1 MKRDVLA
8 SITEANDDEVVVVM
22 VDVVVVVVVV
32 NRYLWWRCRH
42 NFRLIFCARLSAPLV
57 FI

>member
-1 MKRDVLA
+1 VKRDVLA
-8 SITEANDDEVVVVM
+8 SITEANDDEVVVV

-32 NRYLWWRCRH
+32 KRYLWWRCRH